1 MKRDF
6 EKTEKNT
13 QKVAPEGL
21 ECRPKIIDMVGSG
34 GPWGVGEGIPTFKV
48 ICNCKILVEVH
59 SMKFY

>member
-34 GPWGVGEGIPTFKV
+34 GPRGGGEGFQ
-48 ICNCKILVEVH
+48 H
-59 SMKFY
+59 SK